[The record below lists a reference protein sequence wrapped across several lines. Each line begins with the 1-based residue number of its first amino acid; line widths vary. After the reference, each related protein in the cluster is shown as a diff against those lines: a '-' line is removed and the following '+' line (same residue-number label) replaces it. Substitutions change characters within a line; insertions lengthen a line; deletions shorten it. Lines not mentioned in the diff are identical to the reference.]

1 MKILIVEDE
10 IPALENLKLCI
21 ADADA
26 SLTITGTTRSVA
38 ETIVWLKNNST
49 PDLILMDIQLSDGLC
64 FHIFNEYDVRCP
76 VIFTTAF
83 DKYMVEAFE
92 YNCIDY
98 LLKPIDREKLTN
110 TLRKYKNLQN
120 HFLNN
125 HSSLLE
131 YFNASKKSKSRIVV
145 KKGTEFL
152 SIRLEDVAYF
162 FTENKLVFLVD
173 KQNKKYLCET
183 NSLLDIEEV
192 LDTKRFFRVN
202 RKYIVNA
209 DYITK
214 FRSIDKSKISVEIV
228 LPVAEEIIVS
238 QENASVFKK
247 WISEI

>member
-1 MKILIVEDE
+1 MRVLIVEDE

-21 ADADA
+21 ADADSNIEIA
-26 SLTITGTTRSVA
+26 GTTRSVA
-38 ETIVWLKNNST
+38 ETIAWLKNNNT

-64 FHIFNEYDVRCP
+64 FYIFHEYDVRCP

-98 LLKPIDREKLTN
+98 LLKPIDRDKLTN
-110 TLRKYKNLQN
+110 TLRKYKNLQH
-120 HFLNN
+120 HFITN
-125 HSSLLE
+125 HSALLD
-131 YFNASKKSKSRIVV
+131 YFNAPKKNKSRIVV

-192 LDTKRFFRVN
+192 LDENKFFRVN

-214 FRSIDKSKISVEIV
+214 FRSIDKSKISVEIA
-228 LPVAEEIIVS
+228 LPVYEEIIVS